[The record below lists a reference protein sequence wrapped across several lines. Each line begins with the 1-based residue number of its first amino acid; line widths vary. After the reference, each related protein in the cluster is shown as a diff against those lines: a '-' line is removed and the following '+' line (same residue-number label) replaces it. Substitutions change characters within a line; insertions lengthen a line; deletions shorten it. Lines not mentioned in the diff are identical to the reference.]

1 MKLSSGYPLSLIKNG
16 LPYSYP
22 KLERDIKTDVLV
34 LGGGIS
40 GAIAAHYLIQ
50 EGIGCTLIDAR
61 TIGLGS
67 TCASTSLLQYEIDT
81 PLHQLIEMV
90 GEKNAVRSYKLG
102 VSAITKLAALAAK
115 TGANDFKMKKSFYY
129 AAHKKD
135 ISFLKKEFETRKRY
149 GLKVKWLDEKAIQKE
164 FRFSSP
170 CGILSDVAATADAYL
185 LTHRLLQ
192 YNIDNGLK
200 VYDRTP
206 VVSIKH
212 NRLNVQLKTHEKCV
226 ITAKKLVYATGYEV
240 VDFISKPIVKLTST
254 YAIASEALNSEIK
267 LGKTDAVIWNT
278 AKPYLYLRS
287 TNDNRIIIGGRDE
300 EFFSHIRRDKLIQQ
314 KTKQLQK
321 DFKKIFPSIP
331 FKTEFSWAG
340 IFGSTKD
347 GLPYIGTYKKL
358 PNSFFALGFG
368 GNGITFSQVAGE
380 IIASLIK
387 GKKNKDA
394 EIFSFER
401 IMSQ

>member
-16 LPYSYP
+16 LLFSYP

-40 GAIAAHYLIQ
+40 GALTAHYLIQ
-50 EGIGCTLIDAR
+50 AGIDCTLIDAR
-61 TIGLGS
+61 SIGLGS

-81 PLHQLIEMV
+81 PLHQLIKIV

-102 VSAITKLAALAAK
+102 VSAITKLIGLATK
-115 TGANDFKMKKSFYY
+115 IGMEDLEMKKSLYY

-135 ISFLKKEFETRKRY
+135 IPFLKKEFEARRKY
-149 GLKVKWLDEKAIQKE
+149 EFEVKWLDEDQVYE
-164 FRFSSP
+164 QFGFSCP
-170 CGILSDVAATADAYL
+170 GAILSDVAAATDAYL
-185 LTHRLLQ
+185 FTHRLLQ
-192 YNIDNGLK
+192 YNISKGLI

-212 NRLNVQLKTHEKCV
+212 NRFNVQLETQEKFI

-240 VDFISKPIVKLTST
+240 VDFISKRIVKLTST
-254 YAIASEALNSEIK
+254 YAIASEAFNSPIK
-267 LGKTDAVIWNT
+267 LGKSDALIWNT
-278 AKPYLYLRS
+278 AKPYLYMRP

-300 EFFSHIRRDKLIQQ
+300 EFFSHIKRDKLILR
-314 KTKQLQK
+314 KSKELQK

-331 FKTEFSWAG
+331 FKTEFRWAG
-340 IFGSTKD
+340 VFGSTKD
-347 GLPYIGTYKKL
+347 GLPYIGAYKNL
-358 PNSFFALGFG
+358 ANSFFALGFG

-387 GKKNKDA
+387 GKKNSDA
-394 EIFSFER
+394 NIFSFER
-401 IMSQ
+401 

>member
-16 LPYSYP
+16 LLFSYP

-40 GAIAAHYLIQ
+40 GALVAHYLIR
-50 EGIGCTLIDAR
+50 EGIDCTLIDAR

-102 VSAITKLAALAAK
+102 TSAITKLAKLAAIAGVK
-115 TGANDFKMKKSFYY
+115 DFEMKKSFYY
-129 AAHKKD
+129 AAYKKD
-135 ISFLKKEFETRKRY
+135 LPFLKKEFEIRKKY
-149 GLKVKWLDEKAIQKE
+149 GFKVAWLEEDQVFKQ
-164 FRFSSP
+164 FGFSSP
-170 CGILSDVAATADAYL
+170 GGILSDVAATTDAYV

-192 YNIDNGLK
+192 YNVSKGLK
-200 VYDRTP
+200 VYDRTQ

-212 NRLNVQLKTHEKCV
+212 DWRNVHLKTQENFI

-254 YAIASEALNSEIK
+254 YAIASEAFNFPVK
-267 LGKTDAVIWNT
+267 LGKNDTVIWNT
-278 AKPYLYLRS
+278 AQPYLYLRL

-300 EFFSHIRRDKLIQQ
+300 EFFSHFKRDKLIPA
-314 KTKQLQK
+314 KTKQLQN

-347 GLPYIGTYKKL
+347 GLPYIGAYKRL

-380 IIASLIK
+380 IVASLIK

-401 IMSQ
+401 I

>member
-1 MKLSSGYPLSLIKNG
+1 MKLSSGYPLNLIKNG
-16 LPYSYP
+16 LPFSYP
-22 KLERDIKTDVLV
+22 KLEKDIKTDVLV

-40 GAIAAHYLIQ
+40 GALTAHYLIR
-50 EGIGCTLIDAR
+50 EGIDCTLIDAR

-81 PLHQLIEMV
+81 PLHELIKMV

-102 VSAITKLAALAAK
+102 VSAITKLSELATK
-115 TGANDFKMKKSFYY
+115 TGMKDFEMKKSLYY
-129 AAHKKD
+129 AAYKKD
-135 ISFLKKEFETRKRY
+135 ISFLKKEFEARNKY
-149 GLKVKWLDEKAIQKE
+149 GFKVKWLDADQVFKQ
-164 FRFSSP
+164 FGFSCP
-170 CGILSDVAATADAYL
+170 GGILSDVAAATDSYL
-185 LTHRLLQ
+185 LTHYLLQ
-192 YNIDNGLK
+192 YNISKGLV

-212 NRLNVQLKTHEKCV
+212 HRFNIQLKTQEKFI
-226 ITAKKLVYATGYEV
+226 ITAKKLIYATGYEV

-254 YAIASEALNSEIK
+254 YAVASEAFNSPIK
-267 LGKTDAVIWNT
+267 PGKSDVLIWNT
-278 AKPYLYLRS
+278 AKPYLYFRS
-287 TNDNRIIIGGRDE
+287 TNDNRIIVGGRDE
-300 EFFSHIRRDKLIQQ
+300 EFFSHIKRDKLIPQ
-314 KTKQLQK
+314 KSKQLQK

-347 GLPYIGTYKKL
+347 GLPYIGAYSKL

-380 IIASLIK
+380 IIASLLK

-394 EIFSFER
+394 NIFSFER
-401 IMSQ
+401 

>member
-1 MKLSSGYPLSLIKNG
+1 MKLSSGYPFNLIKNG
-16 LPYSYP
+16 LLFSYP
-22 KLERDIKTDVLV
+22 KLEKDIKTDVLV

-40 GAIAAHYLIQ
+40 GALAAHYLIQ
-50 EGIGCTLIDAR
+50 EGIDCTLVDAR

-81 PLHQLIEMV
+81 PLHQLIKMV

-102 VSAITKLAALAAK
+102 TLAIARLAAIAAK
-115 TGANDFKMKKSFYY
+115 TGMRDFEIKKSLYY
-129 AAHKKD
+129 AAYKKD
-135 ISFLKKEFETRKRY
+135 ISYLKKEFEVRRKY
-149 GLKVKWLDEKAIQKE
+149 GFRVKWLEEDQVFKQ
-164 FRFSSP
+164 FGFSSAG
-170 CGILSDVAATADAYL
+170 GILSDIAATTDAYL

-192 YNIDNGLK
+192 FNIGKGLK
-200 VYDRTP
+200 VYDRTQ

-212 NRLNVQLKTHEKCV
+212 DRRNVQLKTQEKFI

-254 YAIASEALNSEIK
+254 YAIASEAFNSPVK
-267 LGKTDAVIWNT
+267 PGKTDAVIWNT

-287 TNDNRIIIGGRDE
+287 TNDNRIMIGGRDE
-300 EFFSHIRRDKLIQQ
+300 ELFSHFKRDKLIP
-314 KTKQLQK
+314 KKAKQLQK

-340 IFGSTKD
+340 VFGSTKD
-347 GLPYIGTYKKL
+347 GLPYIGPYKKL

-394 EIFSFER
+394 DIFSFER
-401 IMSQ
+401 

>member
-1 MKLSSGYPLSLIKNG
+1 MKLSSGYPFNLIKNG
-16 LPYSYP
+16 LPFSYP
-22 KLERDIKTDVLV
+22 KLEKDIKTDVLV

-40 GAIAAHYLIQ
+40 GALTAHYLIR
-50 EGIGCTLIDAR
+50 EGIDCTLIDAR

-81 PLHQLIEMV
+81 PLHELIKMV

-102 VSAITKLAALAAK
+102 VSAITKLSELATK
-115 TGANDFKMKKSFYY
+115 TGMKDFEMKKSLYY
-129 AAHKKD
+129 AAYKKD
-135 ISFLKKEFETRKRY
+135 IAFLEKEFEARKKY
-149 GLKVKWLDEKAIQKE
+149 GFKVKWIDEDQVFKQ
-164 FRFSSP
+164 FGFSCP
-170 CGILSDVAATADAYL
+170 GGILSDVAAATDSYL
-185 LTHRLLQ
+185 LTHHLLQ
-192 YNIDNGLK
+192 YNIPKGLV

-212 NRLNVQLKTHEKCV
+212 NRFNIQLKTQEKFI

-254 YAIASEALNSEIK
+254 YAVASEASNSPIK
-267 LGKTDAVIWNT
+267 PGKSDVLIWNT
-278 AKPYLYLRS
+278 AKPYLYFRS
-287 TNDNRIIIGGRDE
+287 TNDNRIIVGGRDE
-300 EFFSHIRRDKLIQQ
+300 EFFSHIKRDKLIPQ
-314 KTKQLQK
+314 KSKQLQK

-331 FKTEFSWAG
+331 FKSEFSWAG

-347 GLPYIGTYKKL
+347 GLPYIGAYNKL

-380 IIASLIK
+380 IIASLLK
-387 GKKNKDA
+387 GKKNRDA
-394 EIFSFER
+394 NIFSFER
-401 IMSQ
+401 

>member
-16 LPYSYP
+16 LLFSYP

-40 GAIAAHYLIQ
+40 GALTAHYLIQ
-50 EGIGCTLIDAR
+50 AGIDCTLIDAR
-61 TIGLGS
+61 SIGLGS

-81 PLHQLIEMV
+81 PLHQLIKIV

-102 VSAITKLAALAAK
+102 VSAITKLIGLAAK
-115 TGANDFKMKKSFYY
+115 IGMEDLEMKKSLYY

-135 ISFLKKEFETRKRY
+135 IPFLKKEFEARRKY
-149 GLKVKWLDEKAIQKE
+149 EFEVKWLDEDQVYE
-164 FRFSSP
+164 QFGFSCP
-170 CGILSDVAATADAYL
+170 GAILSDVATATDAYL
-185 LTHRLLQ
+185 FTHRLLQ
-192 YNIDNGLK
+192 YNISKGLI

-212 NRLNVQLKTHEKCV
+212 NRFNVQLETQEKFI

-240 VDFISKPIVKLTST
+240 VDFISKRIVKLTST
-254 YAIASEALNSEIK
+254 YAIASEAFNSPIK
-267 LGKTDAVIWNT
+267 LGKSDALIWNT
-278 AKPYLYLRS
+278 AKPYLYMRP

-300 EFFSHIRRDKLIQQ
+300 EFFSHIKRDKLILR
-314 KTKQLQK
+314 KSKELQK

-331 FKTEFSWAG
+331 FKTEFRWAG
-340 IFGSTKD
+340 VFGSTKD
-347 GLPYIGTYKKL
+347 GLPYIGAYKNL
-358 PNSFFALGFG
+358 ANSFFALGFG

-387 GKKNKDA
+387 GKKNGDA
-394 EIFSFER
+394 NIFSFER
-401 IMSQ
+401 

>member
-1 MKLSSGYPLSLIKNG
+1 MKLSSGYPFNLIKNG
-16 LPYSYP
+16 LPFSYP
-22 KLERDIKTDVLV
+22 KLEKDIKTDVLV

-40 GAIAAHYLIQ
+40 GALMAHYLIR
-50 EGIGCTLIDAR
+50 EGIDCTLIDAR

-81 PLHQLIEMV
+81 PLHELIKMV

-102 VSAITKLAALAAK
+102 VSAITKLSELAIR
-115 TGANDFKMKKSFYY
+115 TGMKDFELKKSLYY
-129 AAHKKD
+129 AAYKKD
-135 ISFLKKEFETRKRY
+135 LSFLEKEFEARKKY
-149 GLKVKWLDEKAIQKE
+149 GFKVKWIDEDQVFKQ
-164 FRFSSP
+164 FGFSCP
-170 CGILSDVAATADAYL
+170 GGILSDVAAATDSYL
-185 LTHRLLQ
+185 LTHHLLQ
-192 YNIDNGLK
+192 YNIKKGLL

-212 NRLNVQLKTHEKCV
+212 NRLNVQLKTQEKFI

-254 YAIASEALNSEIK
+254 YAVASEASNSPIK
-267 LGKTDAVIWNT
+267 PGKSDVLIWNT
-278 AKPYLYLRS
+278 AKPYLYFRS
-287 TNDNRIIIGGRDE
+287 TNDNRIIVGGRDE
-300 EFFSHIRRDKLIQQ
+300 EFFSHIKRDKLIPQ
-314 KTKQLQK
+314 KSKQLQK

-331 FKTEFSWAG
+331 FKSEFSWAG

-347 GLPYIGTYKKL
+347 GLPYIGAYNKL

-380 IIASLIK
+380 IIASLLK
-387 GKKNKDA
+387 GKKNRDA
-394 EIFSFER
+394 NIFSFER
-401 IMSQ
+401 